1 MSYVVFVSITLLITI
16 LGVYV
21 VIENNRKK
29 AREAEKRV
37 FNERLKEISS
47 HFKSKI
53 SEFVSYKL
61 IRPKHAPQFN
71 AIVGNFFVVQAHND
85 DNLEA
90 LERVTDHLLGT
101 IGNELNKCRENGNME
116 LLADQLFMFV
126 SELPSAGLAY
136 NKAFYSEIL
145 PALIS
150 RIQTPDIPA
159 QADAQEVVQN
169 EEEPVTQSESNDS
182 STQQQKAAAL

>member
-53 SEFVSYKL
+53 SEFVNYKL

-90 LERVTDHLLGT
+90 LERVTDQLLAT
-101 IGNELNKCRENGNME
+101 IGKELNKCRENGNMD

-150 RIQTPDIPA
+150 RIQTPDTPA
-159 QADAQEVVQN
+159 QADTQEAVQN
-169 EEEPVTQSESNDS
+169 EEESVTSSESDDS
-182 STQQQKAAAL
+182 SAQQQKAAAL

>member
-85 DNLEA
+85 ENLEA
-90 LERVTDHLLGT
+90 LERVTDHLLAT

-126 SELPSAGLAY
+126 SELPSAGIAY

-150 RIQTPDIPA
+150 RIQTPDTPA
-159 QADAQEVVQN
+159 QTDTQETV
-169 EEEPVTQSESNDS
+169 QSEEDAAAQTENNDPS
-182 STQQQKAAAL
+182 MQQQKAAAL